1 MKKLY
6 LIRVS
11 FSFVITVLLLLTPPA
26 SVAEHFLLVF
36 QSPQTVV
43 RVHLSVPLDTE
54 ANQASVEQGL
64 QEQPSGLLPSDDR
77 EDQKYTTVGGL
88 PISEPAPSPQ
98 AQPSDLAS
106 GGNDENQEPGAVGGL
121 PVSTESQFTDLT
133 YIIND
138 EGQNSGGLPSP
149 VSLHFIEPDDGTGA
163 TSSLPLT
170 TQPTATSK
178 EYIRPLPTKSSSVSS
193 WLERVEDGGGAFFF
207 EGSPDQLDEFVVLFA
222 SLVAT
227 EAKEMHSCQ
236 PFTRLR
242 SYICDS
248 DVNPRWYRGRIAVL
262 TESIA
267 IAAVTSVGFSMG
279 IPALGGTCLSTGICI
294 PPSILMLSRAW
305 FPNRFQ
311 VSFTFR
317 SNNLLM
323 SEEINHLQQIVNL
336 LQCTGGFNLVS
347 FHFNERTSTQTL
359 RFIVQVPDTVN
370 AGNLRGLLERQNQQL
385 TNPLQIKVSAIGE
398 PTTHPVG
405 LLETSL

>member
-1 MKKLY
+1 MMKKLY

-36 QSPQTVV
+36 QSPQTIV

-54 ANQASVEQGL
+54 AAQASVEQGL
-64 QEQPSGLLPSDDR
+64 QEQPSGLLPS

-88 PISEPAPSPQ
+88 PISEPAPSPPPVR
-98 AQPSDLAS
+98 PSDFTS
-106 GGNDENQEPGAVGGL
+106 GANDENQEPGAIGGM
-121 PVSTESQFTDLT
+121 PESTESQFSDLT

-138 EGQNSGGLPSP
+138 EGQNLGGLPSP
-149 VSLHFIEPDDGTGA
+149 VSLHFIDPHDGTA
-163 TSSLPLT
+163 STSSLPLT
-170 TQPTATSK
+170 TQPTAASK
-178 EYIRPLPTKSSSVSS
+178 EYIRPLQTKSASVSS
-193 WLERVEDGGGAFFF
+193 WLERVEDDGGAFFF

-317 SNNLLM
+317 SDNLLM

-347 FHFNERTSTQTL
+347 FNFNARTSIQTL
-359 RFIVQVPDTVN
+359 RFIVQVPDTVH
-370 AGNLRGLLERQNQQL
+370 AGNLRGLLERHNQQL
-385 TNPLQIKVSAIGE
+385 TNPFQIKVSAIGE
-398 PTTHPVG
+398 PTTHPVD